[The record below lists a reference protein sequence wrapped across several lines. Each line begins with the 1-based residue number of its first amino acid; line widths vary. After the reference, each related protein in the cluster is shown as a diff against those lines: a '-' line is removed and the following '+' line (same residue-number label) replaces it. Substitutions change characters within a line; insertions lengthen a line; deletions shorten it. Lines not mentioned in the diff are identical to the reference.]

1 MTLPI
6 DSQRNR
12 LSGDMAKRGPKPK
25 QVDPAEVEKLAR
37 IGHLQQDIAPKLGVS
52 HDTYHQRM
60 NENPEIAE
68 AYKKGREEFLSYIRK
83 TRSERVL
90 EALDQLIM
98 ERHPAAV
105 IFASKTILGLH
116 ETVTHNHTANG
127 NPIANDER
135 LKELEAKRRM
145 LMQSTE
151 IVIDAKKDD
160 E

>member
-1 MTLPI
+1 
-6 DSQRNR
+6 
-12 LSGDMAKRGPKPK
+12 MAKRGPKQKPIEPERVK
-25 QVDPAEVEKLAR
+25 QLAR
-37 IGHLQQDIAPKLGVS
+37 QGYQQQEIAEQLGVS
-52 HDTYHQRM
+52 HDTYFKRM
-60 NENPEIAE
+60 NQISDISV
-68 AYKKGREEFLSYIRK
+68 AYKNGRAEFLEWVK
-83 TRSERVL
+83 MTRAQQVL
-90 EALDQLIM
+90 SAFDRLVQEGN
-98 ERHPAAV
+98 PAAV
-105 IFASKTILGLH
+105 IFGMKAIVGLQ

>member
-1 MTLPI
+1 V
-6 DSQRNR
+6 
-12 LSGDMAKRGPKPK
+12 AKRGPKPK

-37 IGHLQQDIAPKLGVS
+37 IGHTQQDIAPKIGVS
-52 HDTYHQRM
+52 HETYYQRL

-105 IFASKTILGLH
+105 IFASKTILGLQ
-116 ETVTHNHTANG
+116 ETVQHNHTANG
-127 NPIANDER
+127 QPLANDER
-135 LKELEAKRRM
+135 LKELEAKRRA
-145 LMQSTE
+145 LLSDVVDVASVKE
-151 IVIDAKKDD
+151 PDSL
-160 E
+160 

>member
-1 MTLPI
+1 
-6 DSQRNR
+6 
-12 LSGDMAKRGPKPK
+12 MAKRGPKPK

-37 IGHLQQDIAPKLGVS
+37 IGHTQQDIAPKIGVS
-52 HDTYHQRM
+52 HETYYQRL

-105 IFASKTILGLH
+105 IFASKTILGLQ
-116 ETVTHNHTANG
+116 ETVQHNHTANG
-127 NPIANDER
+127 QPLANDER
-135 LKELEAKRRM
+135 LKELEAKRRA
-145 LMQSTE
+145 LLSDVVDVASVKE
-151 IVIDAKKDD
+151 PDSL
-160 E
+160 

>member
-1 MTLPI
+1 MP
-6 DSQRNR
+6 
-12 LSGDMAKRGPKPK
+12 GGRGKK
-25 QVDPAEVEKLAR
+25 IHVDPADVERLAR
-37 IGHLQQDIAPKLGVS
+37 KGHQQNDIASQLNISV
-52 HDTYHQRM
+52 DTYYERIK
-60 NENPEIAE
+60 ENSDIAE
-68 AYKKGREEFLSYIRK
+68 AYKKGREAFLEYIRK
-83 TRSERVL
+83 TRAERVL
-90 EALDQLIM
+90 EALDELIM
-98 ERHPAAV
+98 QRHPAAV
-105 IFASKTILGLH
+105 IFASKTILGLQ